1 MPKYT
6 DNKHPAPRK
15 PYTKPAR
22 DQPPSA
28 SSPRRPRPFAR
39 DSATEAPRPRRGPPP
54 DKRKPAIKA
63 KPQPAQLDL
72 SGQHL
77 ASPPSATDLASTA
90 KLNLSDCSLSSIAFA
105 KHAAASLTWLNVS
118 GNALA
123 DPGAWAGIEQ
133 LGTLFVL
140 NASHCGLTEVPA
152 CVSSLSKLKALVL
165 SHNSLTALK
174 HVANLPDLNTIVV
187 SNNALTALP
196 SSLATLPSLK
206 KISAAHNRLTSTSLP
221 DLSSLAHL
229 HELRLNDNPS
239 LTSLP
244 PHFGSW
250 GKADGAKGIEI
261 LDLGNCGFESW
272 FGLRELAKQ
281 DAVVNLGLK
290 GNKVAE
296 DAVRDAGFDDFKAK
310 LTILLPSLR
319 ILDTHRFD
327 AKHADLKT
335 RRASRTEEQRI
346 LDAGPM
352 ALAANAKRAA
362 PVAVDDVV
370 RARERERE
378 NRRRRKKGIQ
388 EEVGEGKKKKRG
400 RADEDGEGEGEGAS
414 VEHDPSA
421 SASASGS
428 AAAGVEAASD
438 KASAAVDEERKKP
451 KKRKSRAEKRA
462 AKEGGAHE
470 DRAAAEGAAEASP
483 APVVVAAAASPTP
496 SASAADSSATTA
508 AAVPKVKKD
517 KTKKKGGVL
526 AALQGDPSTSSSSTA
541 KPVSAST
548 PAPTPAPAP
557 APKEEKQ
564 KTSVAKIIEV
574 RRPGAADGKG
584 SKKRKG
590 AADDMAAQERKVD
603 VGALLGLSK
612 PVEVGGAQEGE
623 QDRAQQPAALLAGLG
638 AAAGSGLFGGGG
650 WD

>member
-1 MPKYT
+1 MPQHS
-6 DNKHPAPRK
+6 DNKHQPPRK
-15 PYTKPAR
+15 PYTKPAP
-22 DQPPSA
+22 DQPRSSA
-28 SSPRRPRPFAR
+28 ARRPRPFSR
-39 DSATEAPRPRRGPPP
+39 DNLDEGTKQRRGPPP
-54 DKRKPAIKA
+54 DRSKPPTKA

-72 SGQHL
+72 SGQQL
-77 ASPPSATDLASTA
+77 TAPPAPADLANVA
-90 KLNLSDCSLSSIAFA
+90 KLNLSNCALSSIAFA
-105 KHAAASLTWLNVS
+105 KHAATSLTWLNLS

-123 DPGAWAGIEQ
+123 DPGAWAGIDQ
-133 LGTLFVL
+133 LQTLFVL

-152 CVSSLSKLKALVL
+152 CVASLSKLKALVL

-196 SSLATLPSLK
+196 STLATLPSLK
-206 KISAAHNRLTSTSLP
+206 KISAAHNRLTSSSLP
-221 DLSSLAHL
+221 DLSPLAHL
-229 HELRLNDNPS
+229 HELRLNDNPT

-244 PHFGSW
+244 PHFGTW
-250 GKADGAKGIEI
+250 GKADGAKGLEI
-261 LDLGNCGFESW
+261 LDIGNCGFESW

-296 DAVRDAGFDDFKAK
+296 DAVRDAGFDNFKAK

-335 RRASRTEEQRI
+335 RRALRTEEQRI

-352 ALAANAKRAA
+352 ALAANAKRDA

-388 EEVGEGKKKKRG
+388 EEVGEGRKNKRV
-400 RADEDGEGEGEGAS
+400 RDDEDGDGDGDGAS
-414 VEHDPSA
+414 VEPGPA
-421 SASASGS
+421 TAGAGSGS
-428 AAAGVEAASD
+428 AGAEGTDD
-438 KASAAVDEERKKP
+438 KASAAVDDERKKP

-462 AKEGGAHE
+462 AKEGGAGE
-470 DRAAAEGAAEASP
+470 GTAGGPGAAEALP
-483 APVVVAAAASPTP
+483 APVVAEALSPST
-496 SASAADSSATTA
+496 ATVDASATTA
-508 AAVPKVKKD
+508 VTTPKDKKD
-517 KTKKKGGVL
+517 KKKKAGVL
-526 AALQGDPSTSSSSTA
+526 AALQGDSSASSSSSKTA
-541 KPVSAST
+541 PAST
-548 PAPTPAPAP
+548 SAPVPAPAP

-574 RRPGAADGKG
+574 RRPGAVDGKG
-584 SKKRKG
+584 GKKRK
-590 AADDMAAQERKVD
+590 AAAAATADDAAAQDRKVD

-612 PVEVGGAQEGE
+612 PVEVGRSQDGE
-623 QDRAQQPAALLAGLG
+623 QGEAQAPAAHLAGLG
-638 AAAGSGLFGGGG
+638 AAAGSGLFGGAG

>member
-1 MPKYT
+1 MPKHS
-6 DNKHPAPRK
+6 DNKHTAPRK
-15 PYTKPAR
+15 PYTKHAR
-22 DQPPSA
+22 DQPPSSA
-28 SSPRRPRPFAR
+28 PRRPRPFDR
-39 DSATEAPRPRRGPPP
+39 DTPTEASKPRRGGPPDRSKPPP
-54 DKRKPAIKA
+54 KD

-72 SGQHL
+72 HGQQL
-77 ASPPSATDLASTA
+77 AAPPAAADLANVA
-90 KLNLSDCSLSSIAFA
+90 KLNLSNCALSSIAFA
-105 KHAAASLTWLNVS
+105 KHAATSLTWLNVS
-118 GNALA
+118 GNVLA
-123 DPGAWAGIEQ
+123 EPGAWTGIDQ
-133 LGTLFVL
+133 LQTLFVL

-152 CVSSLSKLKALVL
+152 CVASLSKLKALVL

-174 HVANLPDLNTIVV
+174 HVANLADLNTIVV

-221 DLSSLAHL
+221 DLSALAHL
-229 HELRLNDNPS
+229 HELRLNDNPT

-250 GKADGAKGIEI
+250 GKADDAKGLEI

-335 RRASRTEEQRI
+335 RRALRTEEQRI

-352 ALAANAKRAA
+352 ALAANAKRDA

-388 EEVGEGKKKKRG
+388 EEVGEGRKKKRV
-400 RADEDGEGEGEGAS
+400 RAGDEGEVEGEGEGERTSPEA
-414 VEHDPSA
+414 
-421 SASASGS
+421 GS
-428 AAAGVEAASD
+428 AAAAAGIEGGDD
-438 KASAAVDEERKKP
+438 KASAAVEEERKKP
-451 KKRKSRAEKRA
+451 KKRKSPAEKRA
-462 AKEGGAHE
+462 AKGEGAGEGAAGV
-470 DRAAAEGAAEASP
+470 DGAAEALT
-483 APVVVAAAASPTP
+483 APVVDAPPPSSTSAVDTSMTGTPT
-496 SASAADSSATTA
+496 
-508 AAVPKVKKD
+508 VPKVKKG
-517 KTKKKGGVL
+517 KKKKVGVL
-526 AALQGDPSTSSSSTA
+526 AALQGDPSSSSSST
-541 KPVSAST
+541 KPA
-548 PAPTPAPAP
+548 PAPTSAAAPTPAP

-584 SKKRKG
+584 GKKRKAAAA
-590 AADDMAAQERKVD
+590 AADEAAVQDRKVD
-603 VGALLGLSK
+603 VGALLGLTK

-623 QDRAQQPAALLAGLG
+623 QGDAQQPAALLAGLG
-638 AAAGSGLFGGGG
+638 AAAGSGLFGGAG